1 MPPVCLHLGIAKEA
15 IERLQHPIALQ
26 NQGSYLLGSTTP
38 DMRIITS
45 ATREET
51 HFFDLTCDSYGSSI
65 EGFFD
70 RYPHLCEVAKLNS
83 PTKAFVCGYLSHL
96 VTDEVW
102 ICEIYRPFFG
112 ESSALA
118 GDPLANVLDRA
129 LQFELDC
136 RERADQRKVLEFQ
149 ALLAGSDSGVNVGF
163 IDAATLRQ
171 WREFVSTAV
180 GREPSWER
188 FPIFAQRFLIA
199 EQKVDP
205 EQLEVFLA
213 SVRSKLDDI
222 IEHVSAQQ
230 LAVFRER
237 SIADS
242 VRVAGEYLG

>member
-1 MPPVCLHLGIAKEA
+1 MPPVCLHLGIAKEVM
-15 IERLQHPIALQ
+15 ERLHHPVALR
-26 NQGSYLLGSTTP
+26 NQGSFLLGSTAP
-38 DMRIITS
+38 DMQIITS

-51 HFFDLTCDSYGSSI
+51 HFFDLADDSYGSSI
-65 EGFFD
+65 EGFFNK
-70 RYPHLCEVAKLNS
+70 YPRLCEVAKLNS

-112 ESSALA
+112 EGSSLA

-129 LQFELDC
+129 LQFELDR
-136 RERADQRKVLEFQ
+136 RERADQGEVLELQ
-149 ALLAGSDSGVNVGF
+149 ALLADSDSGVDVGF
-163 IDAATLRQ
+163 VDAATLRR

-180 GREPSWER
+180 GREPSWDR
-188 FPIFAQRFLIA
+188 FPIFAQRFLVP

-205 EQLEVFLA
+205 EHLEVFLV
-213 SVRSKLDDI
+213 SVRSKVDGI
-222 IEHVSAQQ
+222 IEHVSARQ
-230 LAVFRER
+230 LAVFREK